1 MCSVELLYTTLNK
14 ITIEYRFYVKSLVDL
29 LKNLSK
35 IGHLFLWNLFNAL
48 SINSWHYFYRT
59 LLIYALKKFCFF
71 LYLTFE
77 ESQTEELTKFFTLF
91 SSISNYYYETFST

>member
-35 IGHLFLWNLFNAL
+35 IGHLFL
-48 SINSWHYFYRT
+48 
-59 LLIYALKKFCFF
+59 
-71 LYLTFE
+71 
-77 ESQTEELTKFFTLF
+77 
-91 SSISNYYYETFST
+91 